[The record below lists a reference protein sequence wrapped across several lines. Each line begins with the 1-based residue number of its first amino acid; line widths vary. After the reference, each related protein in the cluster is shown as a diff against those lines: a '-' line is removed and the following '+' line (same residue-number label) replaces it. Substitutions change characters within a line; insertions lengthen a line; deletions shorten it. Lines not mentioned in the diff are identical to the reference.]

1 MAKLQLKDITPDM
14 IKQMA
19 KLGSAE
25 EIAAF
30 VKESGFEI
38 SDKGAARLKE
48 QIDKTKDLSEEE
60 LAKVA
65 GGYTVIWKWGS
76 YTDS

>member
-19 KLGSAE
+19 KLGSVDE
-25 EIAAF
+25 LIAF
-30 VKESGFEI
+30 VNEKGFEI

-48 QIDKTKDLSEEE
+48 QIEKAENLSEEE

-65 GGYTVIWKWGS
+65 GGYTVTWRWGS